1 MNFSGFG
8 FFSRSLFATSLLIAS
23 AAVLLLVASADA
35 NADGEPPMYPC
46 DASTGECE
54 DCVPLEGADGRCVG
68 AMETYE
74 VNALTGDCSVQP
86 GASPPQPVD
95 NCEGEGTTG
104 WSGAYCSTAG
114 ISPEEPSP
122 PICSRLWAKKD
133 RHSWQA
139 EAKVEGNVGAF
150 TCKCIAKFLTE
161 TSGAQCVQVCGQASQ
176 S

>member
-1 MNFSGFG
+1 MNLRGLGFLG
-8 FFSRSLFATSLLIAS
+8 RSLCATSSLIAS
-23 AAVLLLVASADA
+23 ATLLLVVAAADA
-35 NADGEPPMYPC
+35 NADGEPTMYPC
-46 DASTGECE
+46 DASTGDCD
-54 DCVPLEGADGRCVG
+54 DCVPLEGADGNCIA

-74 VNALTGDCSVQP
+74 VAAVTGSCTVQP
-86 GASPPQPVD
+86 GVSPPQPVD

-114 ISPEEPSP
+114 ISPEEQSP

-139 EAKVEGNVGAF
+139 EAQVEEATPNY
-150 TCKCIAKFLTE
+150 TCKCVAKFLTE
-161 TSGAQCVQVCGQASQ
+161 TSGAQCVQVCGQGSQ